1 MRRGL
6 NLLIRS
12 GEPEDILPSLA
23 KEFGAHTVFAHKETC
38 SEELQVERLV
48 GKALKG
54 VGNGTTKLELVW
66 GSTMYHKDDL
76 PFEVLDLPDIYTQY
90 RKSVEANCRIRSTT
104 RIPLSLGPTPCVDNW
119 GDVPTVGQLGLEPQ
133 EETRGMR
140 FVGGESAG
148 VGRVAQEMYKG
159 NGVKIRSCSS
169 LGEMARQGVSSYRCK
184 HEGLIHY
191 RLHVKSRPINCLFVS
206 CERQGLG
213 LAHGC

>member
-148 VGRVAQEMYKG
+148 VGRVFEYFWNKVAQEMYKG

-169 LGEMARQGVSSYRCK
+169 LGEMARQD
-184 HEGLIHY
+184 
-191 RLHVKSRPINCLFVS
+191 CLFVS